1 LKSDTVS
8 GFGQQQQNK
17 EGKIKMS
24 TMSKCTMGG
33 HDFYYERVPLLGDGK
48 GVAVFAIKDT
58 VDAKEFDLYWVVIPT
73 KSEWDKVLESPKDGH
88 VTCMCKEVIDA
99 KMIAS
104 SINLA
109 FTLHSKIDTIGDAI
123 KDKFKVLEDMYDT
136 DAMAKEIQ
144 RLKDEGK
151 SDAEILEAMKS
162 KRDSFRRKTPA
173 KKNDGGEW

>member
-1 LKSDTVS
+1 MVS
-8 GFGQQQQNK
+8 GFGQQKQNK

-48 GVAVFAIKDT
+48 GVAVFAIKDPA
-58 VDAKEFDLYWVVIPT
+58 DAKEFDLYWVVVPT
-73 KSEWDKVLESPKDGH
+73 KSDWDKVLESPKDGH
-88 VTCMCKEVIDA
+88 VTCICKEVIDA

-109 FTLHSKIDTIGDAI
+109 STLHLKIDTIGDAII

-136 DAMAKEIQ
+136 DAMAKEFR

-151 SDAEILEAMKS
+151 SNTEILEAMKS
-162 KRDSFRRKTPA
+162 KRDSFRRKKPA
-173 KKNDGGEW
+173 KNDGGEW

>member
-1 LKSDTVS
+1 
-8 GFGQQQQNK
+8 
-17 EGKIKMS
+17 
-24 TMSKCTMGG
+24 
-33 HDFYYERVPLLGDGK
+33 
-48 GVAVFAIKDT
+48 
-58 VDAKEFDLYWVVIPT
+58 
-73 KSEWDKVLESPKDGH
+73 
-88 VTCMCKEVIDA
+88 MCKEVIDA

-123 KDKFKVLEDMYDT
+123 KDKFKVLDDMYDT

-162 KRDSFRRKTPA
+162 KRDSFRRKTPT